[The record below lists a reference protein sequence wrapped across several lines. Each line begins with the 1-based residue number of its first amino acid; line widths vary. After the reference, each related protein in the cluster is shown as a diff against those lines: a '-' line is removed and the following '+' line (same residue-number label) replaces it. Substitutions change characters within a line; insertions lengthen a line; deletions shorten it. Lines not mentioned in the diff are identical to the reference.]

1 MADTEY
7 TRWIETAMSLAE
19 DYARAKTL
27 ALQMA
32 MPPAPEDS
40 LLHFARTKVEDTRKA
55 LRSHLTTLPTTSLK
69 KHTNHPMRH
78 WDRTC
83 PACNPAASL
92 GEQREPKRPDSLPV
106 ILNMLRETKG
116 GDECRVPTPACWD
129 LARYIT
135 DLERLAASPA
145 SDGAGGGVC
154 IDCNT
159 PLQRFC
165 SECKAGPLGTSP
177 DQQKGGA

>member
-7 TRWIETAMSLAE
+7 TREQAQAAWKAWYDAQPIKPFPYHTAWKCFMAG
-19 DYARAKTL
+19 A
-27 ALQMA
+27 AL
-32 MPPAPEDS
+32 PAASPQEHSD
-40 LLHFARTKVEDTRKA
+40 
-55 LRSHLTTLPTTSLK
+55 
-69 KHTNHPMRH
+69 HPMRH

>member
-1 MADTEY
+1 MPETIRYDGLYEY
-7 TRWIETAMSLAE
+7 AQQHGL
-19 DYARAKTL
+19 DYNELCRVVCA
-27 ALQMA
+27 AL
-32 MPPAPEDS
+32 PS
-40 LLHFARTKVEDTRKA
+40 
-55 LRSHLTTLPTTSLK
+55 
-69 KHTNHPMRH
+69 
-78 WDRTC
+78 
-83 PACNPAASL
+83 ASL

-165 SECKAGPLGTSP
+165 SECKAGPLATSP
-177 DQQKGGA
+177 DQQEQSRGGEQ